1 MTKREHRPLHV
12 VCASVGALCMGVDV
26 VSNVDF
32 MYASTGKLFDSSIAA
47 VVAVALGTA
56 FALTASLAAL
66 RQRAIVAA
74 IMLFFGFLLG
84 AGFSLSA
91 TLDRVAT
98 QRDVALAKVW
108 DNDPELAAMKES
120 LADLR
125 QRKMQECATGDG
137 PKCKA
142 LTDAVEIEAV
152 KSAPLIA
159 AREARLD
166 SMGQRIA
173 AMIPALTV
181 EQASMYQP
189 VLLPVA
195 LFVLANWLLAF
206 GLSGAP
212 VIPEFD
218 IRLTGRAEQEERAKR
233 YVTQYKGQFNRA
245 PNVVELRRALQVSEG
260 IAKKA
265 LKAA

>member
-1 MTKREHRPLHV
+1 M
-12 VCASVGALCMGVDV
+12 SVDV

-66 RQRAIVAA
+66 RQRAVVAA

-108 DNDPELAAMKES
+108 TSDPEIASLQGSLMTLRAQTAAECGTGVGDKCRKLREALES
-120 LADLR
+120 ETA
-125 QRKMQECATGDG
+125 AIG
-137 PKCKA
+137 PQ
-142 LTDAVEIEAV
+142 
-152 KSAPLIA
+152 IA
-159 AREARLD
+159 ARQAKLD

-173 AMIPALTV
+173 AMLPFLSV

-189 VLLPVA
+189 VLLPIA

-218 IRLTGRAEQEERAKR
+218 IRLSGRAEQEERAKR

>member
-1 MTKREHRPLHV
+1 M
-12 VCASVGALCMGVDV
+12 AVDV

-32 MYASTGKLFDSSIAA
+32 MYASTNNLFDSSIAA

-56 FALTASLAAL
+56 FALTASLTAF
-66 RQRAIVAA
+66 RQRMFVAG
-74 IMLFFGFLLG
+74 IMLLLGFALG

-98 QRDVALAKVW
+98 QRDAALTKVW
-108 DNDPELAAMKES
+108 ANDPELVALKES

-125 QRKMQECATGDG
+125 ARKTQECATGDG

-142 LTDAVEIEAV
+142 LTDAAADEAI
-152 KSAPLIA
+152 KMQPLIA
-159 AREARLD
+159 AREAKLD

-173 AMIPALTV
+173 AMLPFMTV

-212 VIPEFD
+212 VVPEFD
-218 IRLTGRAEQEERAKR
+218 IQLTGRAEQEERAKR
-233 YVTQYKGQFNRA
+233 YVTQYRSQFNRA
-245 PNVVELRRALQVSEG
+245 PNVVELRKALQVSEG

-265 LKAA
+265 IKAA